1 MYICPTCKREF
12 ESEDS
17 IRKHFLNCWKEQHPY
32 YQSTPAPRSED
43 IVEVQANDNVLA
55 FFTRLKA

>member
-1 MYICPTCKREF
+1 MYICPTCKKGF

-43 IVEVQANDNVLA
+43 IVEVQADNNVLA
-55 FFTRLKA
+55 FFARLKA

>member
-32 YQSTPAPRSED
+32 YQFTPAPRSED
-43 IVEVQANDNVLA
+43 IVEVQTNDNVLA

>member
-12 ESEDS
+12 ESEDF

>member
-1 MYICPTCKREF
+1 MYICPTCNKKF
-12 ESEDS
+12 KTEDKLT
-17 IRKHFLNCWKEQHPY
+17 KHFLSCWKEQHPY

>member
-43 IVEVQANDNVLA
+43 IIEVQANDNVLA

>member
-43 IVEVQANDNVLA
+43 IVEVQADDNVLA

>member
-1 MYICPTCKREF
+1 MYICPICKREF